1 MPWFYGDGGFAL
13 TSRFAAVAATWILWR
28 PLLAQAASPLNY
40 LQSSGSK
47 ADHVLPL
54 MWAVLVIS
62 IVVIVVI
69 GALLGGAIWHRPG
82 MIAAPAQRLPVIQ
95 ETSGLNWLWI
105 GVGISTLA
113 LLFTIV
119 WTVKV
124 LAAIAA
130 PPMPPPLTI
139 EVTGRQWWWQVRY
152 LDPNASHSF
161 TTANEIHIPVGTPV
175 QFRLIGGDVIHS
187 FWIPRLTGKT
197 DLIPGQ
203 TNELWLDAK
212 SPGIY
217 RGQCTEYCGLEHAKM
232 QMLVIADTPA
242 DFAAWRAH
250 QEQSPAM
257 PTGIASTGHTAFGT
271 YCGSCHAV
279 RGTEAAGVL
288 GPDLS
293 HLMQRRTL
301 AAGILPNTHDNRWA
315 WIADPQA
322 IKPGNLMQRPELS
335 AQELVSIRAYLET
348 LN

>member
-1 MPWFYGDGGFAL
+1 MWFAD
-13 TSRFAAVAATWILWR
+13 
-28 PLLAQAASPLNY
+28 PAQAVSPLNY
-40 LQSSGSK
+40 LQSGGAK
-47 ADHVLPL
+47 ADSVLPL
-54 MWAVLVIS
+54 TWTVLLIS
-62 IVVIVVI
+62 VAVIVII
-69 GALLGGAIWHRPG
+69 GALLAGAIWHRPG
-82 MIAAPAQRLPVIQ
+82 LLAATQQRLPVVR
-95 ETSGLNWLWI
+95 EAGGLNWLWI
-105 GVGISTLA
+105 GVGVSTLA

-130 PPMPPPLTI
+130 PPAKPALTI
-139 EVTGRQWWWQVRY
+139 EVTGHQWWWQVRY
-152 LDPNASHSF
+152 LDDDASRIF
-161 TTANEIHIPVGTPV
+161 TTANEIHIPAGQPV
-175 QFRLIGGDVIHS
+175 LFRLKSADVIHS
-187 FWIPRLTGKT
+187 FWIPQLTGKT

-203 TNELWLDAK
+203 TNKLWLDAK
-212 SPGIY
+212 APGIY

-232 QMLVIADTPA
+232 QMLVIADAPA

-250 QEQSPAM
+250 QEQSPAA
-257 PTGIASTGHTAFGT
+257 PRPGIASMGRTAFGM

-279 RGTEAAGVL
+279 RGTDAAGEL

-293 HLMQRRTL
+293 HLMQRHTL

-322 IKPGNLMQRPELS
+322 IKPGSLMQRPELS